1 MVVPRLKTWIRKVV
15 AEEKESEKEEKSR
28 SVLADQTAE
37 AAKAAAMAAAVVAK
51 ASEELLSSKNEGSQQ
66 ITLSYY
72 VYCIV
77 LFCYYLLLDWEFP
90 NLIISTF
97 FPHQKESTL
106 RHL

>member
-15 AEEKESEKEEKSR
+15 AEEKDSEKEDKSH

-66 ITLSYY
+66 IT
-72 VYCIV
+72 
-77 LFCYYLLLDWEFP
+77 
-90 NLIISTF
+90 
-97 FPHQKESTL
+97 
-106 RHL
+106 